1 MSKKVCIIKYMENK
15 SIKINTKF
23 FKFRKYKRIIA
34 QSVDISKPG
43 KKDFIFGDLVET
55 QLDFGP

>member
-34 QSVDISKPG
+34 QSVDISKPS
-43 KKDFIFGDLVET
+43 KKDFIPERFLYN
-55 QLDFGP
+55 QLSSIR